1 MIKIT
6 LIILLS
12 SFMLSIFSSGHAS
25 FTVLAQTSNNTMNM
39 SGMES
44 MQGMSD
50 MDNMS
55 DMGGMSGSSSGGH
68 SMMGGMGD
76 MGGMQSAPGSIN
88 EMCGKMEGM
97 PPHYCS
103 EPSYTVMSSFMG
115 IKVDKV
121 TPISNNSVQ
130 VQLKHFGNESSII
143 NKDIVVVGGGGDLAG
158 STIIP
163 SGWKN
168 VTTAL
173 LSFEGTGSIY
183 STPSISIHVY
193 QVTNT
198 Q

>member
-1 MIKIT
+1 M
-6 LIILLS
+6 
-12 SFMLSIFSSGHAS
+12 MG
-25 FTVLAQTSNNTMNM
+25 
-39 SGMES
+39 G
-44 MQGMSD
+44 
-50 MDNMS
+50 MS
-55 DMGGMSGSSSGGH
+55 DMGGM
-68 SMMGGMGD
+68 
-76 MGGMQSAPGSIN
+76 QSTPGSIN

-115 IKVDKV
+115 IKADKV
-121 TPISNNSVQ
+121 TPISNNSIQ

-143 NKDIVVVGGGGDLAG
+143 NKDIVVVGGGDNLAG
-158 STIIP
+158 STVIP

-183 STPSISIHVY
+183 STPSISIHIFPL
-193 QVTNT
+193 TNT